1 MKTTFIYIL
10 IGACVLLSCKEQTHS
25 EKVLPGTIEQQLS
38 FDQIVDLTH
47 VFSEETVYWVTAK
60 EFEFDIVAQGETD
73 KGYYYSANNFAT
85 AEHGGTHIDA
95 PIHFSE
101 KGQTVDEIPLHN
113 LMGEA
118 IKINISAKALGNPDY
133 QISTEDFM
141 NWEKEKGIQIPDGS
155 IILLETG
162 FSKFYP
168 DKMKYLGTDQ
178 RGEKAVQLLHF
189 PGLSPEA
196 AQWLVDHRKIKSIG
210 IDTPSIDYGQSQ
222 YFKTHVILLGQN
234 IPAFEN
240 LTNLDKLPD
249 TGFKVIALP
258 MKIKQGSGA
267 PLRIVAL
274 LGN

>member
-1 MKTTFIYIL
+1 MKTTFVYIL
-10 IGACVLLSCKEQTHS
+10 VGIGILLSCKDQPHP
-25 EKVLPGTIEQQLS
+25 EKVLSVTDDQQVS
-38 FDQIVDLTH
+38 SDQIVDLTH

-113 LMGEA
+113 LIGEA
-118 IKINISAKALGNPDY
+118 IKITVSSKAMGNPDY
-133 QISTEDFM
+133 QIRIEDFTD
-141 NWEKEKGIQIPDGS
+141 WEKDKGSQIPDGS

-196 AQWLVDHRKIKSIG
+196 AQWLVDNRKIKSIG

-222 YFKTHVILLGQN
+222 YFKSHVILLGQN

-240 LTNLDKLPD
+240 LTNLDKLPE

>member
-1 MKTTFIYIL
+1 MKTTFVYFLVGISI
-10 IGACVLLSCKEQTHS
+10 LLSCKDQPHP
-25 EKVLPGTIEQQLS
+25 EKVLSIMDDQQVS

-141 NWEKEKGIQIPDGS
+141 NWEKEKGTQIPDGS

-168 DKMKYLGTDQ
+168 DKIKYLGTDQ

-222 YFKTHVILLGQN
+222 YFETHVILLGQN

-240 LTNLDKLPD
+240 LTNLDKLPE